1 MSGIMGIY
9 YLDSRL
15 VLQEDL
21 VGMVEKL
28 AHRGPNGADIRIE
41 GSVGFGHRMLWTTPE
56 SLLEKLPLVNQTG
69 NLVITCD
76 ARIDN
81 RDELLSQL
89 HFNNCPPD
97 KITDSQLILA
107 AYEKWGEQSPENLL
121 GDFAFAIWDIQRQ
134 ILFCARDH
142 MGVKPFYYHYKTG
155 RIFAFGSEIKALF
168 YLQEVPHQ
176 LNEVKIGDY
185 LAANLQDKSNT
196 LYKDI
201 LRLPPACCLK
211 VSTKGIRIQSYW
223 TLDPK
228 RELRLNSD
236 EEYAE
241 ALREI
246 FTEAVRCR
254 LRSAF
259 TVGSHL
265 SGGLDSSSITC
276 MARQLLIQE
285 GKNRSLHT
293 FSNIFDA
300 VPESDERS
308 FIEAVIAQGDMIPHY
323 VHADEMGPL
332 SNLEEIFRY
341 QDEVISAPTH
351 FLAWQLNDAAH
362 KIGVRVVLDGFD
374 GDNTISHG
382 DGYFAELANQGQ
394 WGTFAVEAEAL
405 RELVGTS
412 PLNILRYHGLTYLEQ
427 LARRWKWVAFVRETN
442 HILKHF
448 NVSRWE
454 IFLRHGLKPLLPAFV
469 FKVWHFLSGHN
480 QPDSIVKTRINPEF
494 AKRVGLEKRIQTFEN
509 CSSQPLTERER
520 HCRNLTSGIL
530 TQALEISDHYA
541 AAFGLEVRHP
551 FMDKRLL
558 EFCLSLP
565 AEQKLH
571 LGWSRLVMRRAMNNV
586 LPEEVQWRRGKSD
599 MSPTFDYGLLTL
611 DRQVL
616 DQVML
621 NQLET
626 IETYANTKLLLAAYK
641 RLISKSEVNSP
652 QDLLSAWMGAMLA
665 LGLNYTKLYRPE
677 LFVKS

>member
-9 YLDSRL
+9 YLDDRPVDRENL
-15 VLQEDL
+15 
-21 VGMVEKL
+21 GMMVETL
-28 AHRGPNGADIRIE
+28 AHRGPDGADIWIDKAI
-41 GSVGFGHRMLWTTPE
+41 GFGHRMLWTTPE
-56 SLLEKLPLVNQTG
+56 SLLENLPLANSTG
-69 NLVITCD
+69 NLIITSD

-81 RDELLSQL
+81 RDELISKLQL
-89 HFNNCPPD
+89 NHYTSE
-97 KITDSQLILA
+97 KITDSQLILI
-107 AYEKWGEQSPENLL
+107 AYEKWGEQCPEHLL
-121 GDFAFAIWDIQRQ
+121 GDFAFAIWDKQKQ
-134 ILFCARDH
+134 TLFCARDH
-142 MGVKPFYYHYKTG
+142 MGVKPFYYHFQTG
-155 RIFAFGSEIKALF
+155 RTFAFGSEIKALLC
-168 YLQEVPHQ
+168 LQEIPRQ
-176 LNEVKIGDY
+176 LNEVKVGDY

-196 LYKDI
+196 FYQDI
-201 LRLPPACCLK
+201 FRLPPASRLT
-211 VSTKGIRIQSYW
+211 VNAKGIQIQSYW

-246 FTEAVRCR
+246 FAEAVRCR

-293 FSNIFDA
+293 FSNIFD
-300 VPESDERS
+300 VVSESDERS
-308 FIEAVIAQGDMIPHY
+308 FIETVIAQGDMIPHY
-323 VHADEMGPL
+323 VHADEMGPV

-351 FLAWQLNDAAH
+351 FLAWKLNDAAQ
-362 KIGVRVVLDGFD
+362 KFGVRVVLDGFD

-382 DGYFAELANQGQ
+382 NDYFAELANQGQ
-394 WGTFAVEAEAL
+394 WATFAVEAEAL
-405 RELVGTS
+405 QKLVGAS
-412 PLNILRYHGLTYLEQ
+412 PLSILRYYGLTCLEQ
-427 LARRWKWVAFVRETN
+427 LARRWKWVTFVRETN
-442 HILKHF
+442 QILQYF
-448 NVSRWE
+448 NISRRQ
-454 IFLRHGLKPLLPAFV
+454 IFLRHGLKPLLPQFV
-469 FKVWHFLSGHN
+469 LKVWHFLRGHN
-480 QPDSIVKTRINPEF
+480 QPENKANAIINPDF
-494 AKRVGLEKRIQTFEN
+494 AKRIGLEKRIQTFDN
-509 CSSQPLTERER
+509 PRASQPLTEREG
-520 HCRNLTSGIL
+520 HCRDLTSGIL

-571 LGWSRLVMRRAMNNV
+571 KGWSRLVMRRAMKDI
-586 LPEEVQWRRGKSD
+586 LPEKVQWRRDKSD
-599 MSPTFDYGLLTL
+599 MSATFEYGLLTL

-616 DQVML
+616 DQTML
-621 NQLET
+621 NHLEN
-626 IETYANTKLLLAAYK
+626 IETYANTKFLRTAYE
-641 RLISKSEVNSP
+641 RLISNNEVNSS

-665 LGLNYTKLYRPE
+665 LGLHYTKLYRP
-677 LFVKS
+677 

>member
-1 MSGIMGIY
+1 MSGIIGIY
-9 YLDSRL
+9 YLDDRP
-15 VLQEDL
+15 VDREDL
-21 VGMVEKL
+21 ERMLDTL
-28 AHRGPNGADIRIE
+28 AHRGPDGADIWID
-41 GSVGFGHRMLWTTPE
+41 GAVGFGHRMLWTTPE
-56 SLLEKLPLVNQTG
+56 SLLEKLPFVNQTG
-69 NLVITCD
+69 NLVISADC
-76 ARIDN
+76 RIDN
-81 RDELLSQL
+81 RDELIYVLQ
-89 HFNNCPPD
+89 FDYCPPE

-107 AYEKWGEQSPENLL
+107 AYEKWGEQCPEHLL
-121 GDFAFAIWDIQRQ
+121 GDFAFAIWDKQKQ

-142 MGVKPFYYHYKTG
+142 MGVKPFYYHYQTG
-155 RIFAFGSEIKALF
+155 RIFAFGSEIKALLC
-168 YLQEVPHQ
+168 LQEIPRQ
-176 LNEVKIGDY
+176 LNEVKVGDY

-196 LYKDI
+196 FYQDI
-201 LRLPPACCLK
+201 FRLPPASSLT
-211 VSTKGIRIQSYW
+211 VNAKGIQIQSYW

-246 FTEAVRCR
+246 FAEAVRCR

-351 FLAWQLNDAAH
+351 FLAWELNDAAH
-362 KIGVRVVLDGFD
+362 KTGARVVLDGFD

-382 DGYFAELANQGQ
+382 DGYFAELANKGE
-394 WGTFAVEAEAL
+394 WATFAVEAEAL
-405 RELVGTS
+405 RELVGAS
-412 PLNILRYHGLTYLEQ
+412 PMSILRYYGLTCLEQ

-442 HILKHF
+442 QILQYF
-448 NVSRWE
+448 NISRRQ
-454 IFLRHGLKPLLPAFV
+454 IFLRHGLKPLLPQFV
-469 FKVWHFLSGHN
+469 LKVWHFLRGHN
-480 QPDSIVKTRINPEF
+480 QPESNANAIINPSF
-494 AKRVGLEKRIQTFEN
+494 AKRIGLEKRVQAFEN
-509 CSSQPLTERER
+509 RSSQPLTERES
-520 HCRNLTSGIL
+520 HCRDLTSGIL

-571 LGWSRLVMRRAMNNV
+571 KGWSRLVMRRAMKNV

-599 MSPTFDYGLLTL
+599 MSPSFDYGLLTL

-616 DQVML
+616 DRAIL
-621 NQLET
+621 NHLES
-626 IETYANTKLLLAAYK
+626 IEAYADTKVLRTAYE
-641 RLISKSEVNSP
+641 RLISKSEVNSQ

-665 LGLNYTKLYRPE
+665 LGLRYTKLYRP
-677 LFVKS
+677 

>member
-9 YLDSRL
+9 YLDSRH

-21 VGMVEKL
+21 VRMVEIL
-28 AHRGPNGADIRIE
+28 THRGPDGADIRIE

-107 AYEKWGEQSPENLL
+107 AYERWGEQFPEHLL
-121 GDFAFAIWDIQRQ
+121 GDFAFAIWDKQKQ

-142 MGVKPFYYHYKTG
+142 MGVKPFYYHYQAG
-155 RIFAFGSEIKALF
+155 RIFAFGSEIKALLC
-168 YLQEVPHQ
+168 LQEVPHQ

-196 LYKDI
+196 LYQDI
-201 LRLPPACCLK
+201 LRLPPACSLT
-211 VSTKGIRIQSYW
+211 VSAKGIQLKSYW
-223 TLDPK
+223 TLDSK

-246 FTEAVRCR
+246 FAEAVRCR

-300 VPESDERS
+300 VPESDERF
-308 FIEAVIAQGDMIPHY
+308 FIEAVIAQGDIIPHY

-362 KIGVRVVLDGFD
+362 KTGVRVVLDGFD

-382 DGYFAELANQGQ
+382 DGYFAELANQRQ
-394 WGTFAVEAEAL
+394 WATFAVEAEAL

-412 PLNILRYHGLTYLEQ
+412 PLNILRYYGLTYLEQ
-427 LARRWKWVAFVRETN
+427 LARQWKWVAFVRQIN
-442 HILKHF
+442 QILKHF
-448 NVSRWE
+448 DVSRRQ
-454 IFLRHGLKPLLPAFV
+454 IFLRHGLKPLLAPFV
-469 FKVWHFLSGHN
+469 LKVWHFLRGHN
-480 QPDSIVKTRINPEF
+480 QPESSAKTIINPTF
-494 AKRVGLEKRIQTFEN
+494 AKRIGLEKRVQTFEN
-509 CSSQPLTERER
+509 LSSQPLTERET
-520 HCRNLTSGIL
+520 HCRDLTSGIL

-565 AEQKLH
+565 AEQKLR
-571 LGWSRLVMRRAMNNV
+571 LGWSRLVMRRAMKNI

-611 DRQVL
+611 NRQVL

-621 NQLET
+621 NHSET
-626 IETYANTKLLLAAYK
+626 IETYVNTKFLLTAYE

-665 LGLNYTKLYRPE
+665 LGLHYTKLYRAE